1 MSSRFGR
8 GARTL
13 ALVVAVGSLT
23 GCGLLPRSGPSKG
36 EIFAGSVQRQ
46 GDAFVVEVNDRVL
59 AATSV
64 TPALGF
70 SKAFLT
76 AGQIGSD
83 IIRPGDRLGISVWE
97 NVSEPL
103 LGAPGQRAASLQE
116 VQVDGSGYI
125 FIPYAG
131 RIRAAGNTPE
141 QLRDIITRKLD
152 TQTPD
157 PQVMVTRVAGDGATV
172 TLSGAVGGRGV
183 YPIERSTRTLSA
195 MLAKAGGV
203 TVKPEIALVT
213 VIRGNQKGKIW
224 LQDLYENPA
233 LDIALR
239 PGDRIIVEE
248 DTRSFVALG
257 ATGSQTRV
265 PFQSQTLSAIEAI
278 AQVGGIATNLG
289 DPTGVF
295 VLRNEPAEIANA
307 VLGRNDL
314 VGPQRFVY
322 VLDLTAP
329 TGMFNARDFVIRDG
343 DTVYVTEAPFV
354 QWNKALSALTGS
366 LQSANAISTAA
377 GN

>member
-1 MSSRFGR
+1 MSSRFGK
-8 GARTL
+8 GAKTL
-13 ALVVAVGSLT
+13 ALVAVVGSLT

-103 LGAPGQRAASLQE
+103 LGAPGQRASSLQE
-116 VQVDGSGYI
+116 VQVDGAGYI

-152 TQTPD
+152 AQTPD

-183 YPIERSTRTLSA
+183 YPIERSTRTLAA

-224 LQDLYENPA
+224 LQDLYENPS

-248 DTRSFVALG
+248 DTRAFVALG

-289 DPTGVF
+289 
-295 VLRNEPAEIANA
+295 
-307 VLGRNDL
+307 
-314 VGPQRFVY
+314 
-322 VLDLTAP
+322 
-329 TGMFNARDFVIRDG
+329 
-343 DTVYVTEAPFV
+343 
-354 QWNKALSALTGS
+354 
-366 LQSANAISTAA
+366 
-377 GN
+377 